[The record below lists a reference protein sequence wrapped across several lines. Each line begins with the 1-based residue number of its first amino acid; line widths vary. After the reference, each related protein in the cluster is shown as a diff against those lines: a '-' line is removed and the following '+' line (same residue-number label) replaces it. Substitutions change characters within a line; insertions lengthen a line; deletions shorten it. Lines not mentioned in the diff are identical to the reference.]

1 VAKEAVDTVDFPG
14 PRRVARIP
22 VLVDRIHPD
31 RRRGLAM
38 ARVLV
43 LTVIGED
50 RPGLVEALAGLIS
63 THQGSWDAS
72 RMARLA
78 GHFAGVVQVH
88 VPDEHAAGLIEA
100 LPGLVARGLDVS
112 VVDSDWSMAEVDH
125 RDALHLELV
134 GQDRPG
140 IVREISS
147 ALASLNVSV
156 QDLRTSVESAPMSGE
171 RLFRARAELAPP
183 SGVERESIRA
193 ALEQLA
199 DDMMVDITL
208 ELRSPESR

>member
-1 VAKEAVDTVDFPG
+1 
-14 PRRVARIP
+14 
-22 VLVDRIHPD
+22 
-31 RRRGLAM
+31 M

-50 RPGLVEALAGLIS
+50 RPGLVEALAEMIS
-63 THQGSWDAS
+63 AHSGSWDES

-88 VPDEHAAGLIEA
+88 VPEEQAADLIGA
-100 LPGLVARGLDVS
+100 LATLSTRGLDVA
-112 VVDSDWSMAEVDH
+112 VVDSDWSMTAVDH
-125 RDALHLELV
+125 RDVFELELV

-147 ALASLNVSV
+147 ALSLLGVSV
-156 QDLRTSVESAPMSGE
+156 QDLRTIVENAPMSGE

-183 SGVERESIRA
+183 SGVELEAIRA
-193 ALEQLA
+193 ALERLA
-199 DDMMVDITL
+199 DELMVDITL
-208 ELRSPESR
+208 EAADSN